1 MYEVHLSSSS
11 ILHTKI
17 SQHERFKQKAASG
30 HYSIPLNMT
39 NGGRLLLN
47 PILYMPYYN
56 ALLFASVEE
65 LDHKKLVAWE
75 INLHDDNQ

>member
-1 MYEVHLSSSS
+1 MYGVHLSSSS

-17 SQHERFKQKAASG
+17 SQLERFKHKAANG

-56 ALLFASVEE
+56 ALLFANVEE
-65 LDHKKLVAWE
+65 LDHKKPVAWK
-75 INLHDDNQ
+75 INLHSDNR

>member
-1 MYEVHLSSSS
+1 MYEVHSSSFS

-17 SQHERFKQKAASG
+17 SQVERFKRKTANG

-39 NGGRLLLN
+39 NGRLLLLN
-47 PILYMPYYN
+47 LILYMPYYK

-65 LDHKKLVAWE
+65 LDHKKPVAWK
-75 INLHDDNQ
+75 INLHFDNR